1 MTTTLDDTTP
11 DPAALAATVLDE
23 EARRQEE
30 EGEREAETALLPD
43 DLLPGVG
50 EQAMPTREVL
60 RAGGVGTISMLFLLN
75 LVDEFDR
82 AAMAVLAPNI
92 QETLNVSDTT
102 LGVLATLGGGL
113 VVLAF
118 IPVGFLADRMR
129 RIRVISGVSAIL
141 GTFMLLTGMV
151 QQAWQLA
158 GTRVGTGFGKGGQPA
173 FNSVLADAYPIAG
186 RARVFALFNLA
197 NPIGLLAGPAVAGAV
212 AATAGGAEGWRWAF
226 IVLALPTLVLSV
238 LVLFV
243 KEPRRGKNE
252 QDAIFGD
259 EVPVLS
265 QEPPAMAAAWERL
278 RKIKTFYYV
287 LVGLGVMG
295 FALFAFSIYFSL
307 YLEEHYRLDALER
320 GYVFSLAAIGGV
332 IGAPLGGA
340 VADRLFRKSPPK
352 AIIAVS
358 AMLSLFVFG
367 VVAMYMPNVPTAIPM
382 LAIGQLGVSGA
393 ISGLLAIIA
402 SVIPYR
408 LRSMGYAL
416 AGVYIFFIGAFF
428 GAVIAGQLSDALG
441 ERTALTIMIPPAL
454 LVGGLTMA
462 YGARFVRGD
471 ISLVVQELKEEQD
484 EHERVKAGGDVPV
497 LQVRNLDFSYGPVQV
512 LFNVEVDVRKGE
524 VLALLGTNGAGKSTL
539 LRAVSGLAVP
549 DRGVVR
555 LNGRTITYS
564 DAEARVRM
572 GIVQVPGG
580 KAVFPTLSVR
590 ENLTVGA
597 HTYVWD
603 RERLDAKLEEV
614 LDLFPRLR
622 ERLEAPAGK
631 LSGGEQQMVALAKG
645 LLLDPEILLIDE
657 LSLGLAP
664 VVVQDILAV
673 VETLKA
679 RGLTMVIVEQSVN
692 IALEVADRAVFM
704 EKGRVRFQGPARE
717 LMERDDLVRA
727 VFLGGEAGG

>member
-1 MTTTLDDTTP
+1 MATTLDDTSP
-11 DPAALAATVLDE
+11 DPAALTAAVLEE
-23 EARRQEE
+23 EARRQDEQD
-30 EGEREAETALLPD
+30 ERDADAVLLPD

-50 EQAMPTREVL
+50 DDAMPTREVL
-60 RAGGVGTISMLFLLN
+60 RSGGVATIGMLFLLN
-75 LVDEFDR
+75 LFDEFDR

-92 QETLNVSDTT
+92 QETLGVSDTT

-118 IPVGFLADRMR
+118 IPIGFLADRMR
-129 RIRVISGVSAIL
+129 RVRVISGVSAVL
-141 GTFMLLTGMV
+141 GVFMFATGLV
-151 QQAWQLA
+151 REAWQL
-158 GTRVGTGFGKGGQPA
+158 GVTRVGTGFGKGGQPA

-212 AATAGGAEGWRWAF
+212 AALAGGDEGWRWAF
-226 IVLALPTLVLSV
+226 IILALPTLVLSM

-243 KEPRRGKNE
+243 REPQRGANE
-252 QDAIFGD
+252 QQAIFGD
-259 EVPVLS
+259 DKPELTH
-265 QEPPAMAAAWERL
+265 EPPAMSAAWERL

-307 YLEEHYRLDALER
+307 YLEEHYQLDALER

-332 IGAPLGGA
+332 IGAPVGGF
-340 VADRLFRKSPPK
+340 VVDRFFRQSPPK
-352 AIIAVS
+352 AILAVS
-358 AMLSLFVFG
+358 GLLSLFVFG
-367 VVAMYMPNVPTAIPM
+367 VVAMYMPNVPTLIPM
-382 LAIGQLGVSGA
+382 LAVAQLGVSAA

-408 LRSMGYAL
+408 LRAMGYAL

-428 GAVIAGQLSDALG
+428 GAVIAGQMSDAFG

-454 LVGGLTMA
+454 LVGGSVMA

-484 EHERVKAGGDVPV
+484 EHERVKAGGEVPV
-497 LQVRNLDFSYGPVQV
+497 LQVRNLDFSYGPIQV
-512 LFNVEVDVRKGE
+512 LFNVEVDVKKGE

-539 LRAVSGLAVP
+539 LRAVSGLAIP

-555 LNGRTITYS
+555 LNGRTVTYS
-564 DAEARVRM
+564 DAETRVRA

-603 RERLDAKLEEV
+603 RERLDAKLDEV
-614 LDLFPRLR
+614 LTLFPRLQ
-622 ERLEAPAGK
+622 ERLDQPAGK

-664 VVVQDILAV
+664 VVVQDILEV

-692 IALEVADRAVFM
+692 IALEIADRAVFM
-704 EKGRVRFQGPARE
+704 EKGRVRFQGPAKE
-717 LMERDDLVRA
+717 LLERDDLVRA
-727 VFLGGEAGG
+727 VFLGAEAGG